1 MGVMNNLRENTGV
14 ILWILVFAFGVIW
27 VLQDSGGLDA
37 VGNLS
42 NNIGTVNGDVIT
54 VDEYNQAVDQQVQ
67 SYQNQTGESMPPQM
81 LDQAR
86 DRVFNQLVDSKL
98 REQEMERLGLD
109 VSDAELIEMIEGADP
124 HPIIK
129 AYFSDGQ
136 GGVDRALLQNFISNP
151 EATADWLQIE
161 AYIRSERRG
170 QKLENLIGAS
180 VRVTEADVNEE
191 NYRQNASANVRYVS
205 LRYSALPDTE
215 ISYDESDL
223 KRFYNEHKEE
233 FESKKTFD
241 LSYVTLS
248 KAPTKEDTATV
259 FSDLSSLAEA
269 FGTAEDD
276 SLFLSRN
283 GSERPFTDA
292 YFRQDELDET
302 IATLV
307 FAGSTEGQVLG
318 PIISGNQVHLIK
330 VRDIR
335 PPEETA
341 VKASHILFRAAE
353 GDDEARAA
361 ARTKANDVLARLRNG
376 DDFAAMAREFSDDGS
391 ASSGG
396 ELGWFGPGR
405 MVAPFE
411 EAAFAATVDRVVGP
425 VSTQFGFHL
434 IKVTERATEEAQIA
448 DFALSLRASV
458 QTLNRAQ
465 SALDD
470 LQYYASEEGGFT
482 EESARR
488 ELTVQTVSVEDEQAF
503 VPGLGNSRSLVTFM
517 ETAKVGDVTPVIEL
531 NDVFVVA
538 VVDKINK
545 AGFRPFEE
553 VKDQLEPRLRNEM
566 KAKVQVQKLMD
577 ALGSGFDGLAT
588 ATASAE
594 QTAEGLSFSNMIVPG
609 IGRDPKFVGTA
620 IGMAVGSTSS
630 VFEGE
635 NSAYV
640 IMVTELNEPDPLQ
653 PEMYSALYEQ
663 LKNQRQN
670 LVRSQWITSLR
681 ESADIVDNRRL
692 FLQ

>member
-180 VRVTEADVNEE
+180 VRVTEADVNAEH
-191 NYRQNASANVRYVS
+191 YRQNASANVRYVA
-205 LRYSALPDTE
+205 LRYSALPDTD

-223 KRFYNEHKEE
+223 KRFYNEHKDE
-233 FESKKTFD
+233 FERKKTFD

-269 FGTAEDD
+269 FGTADDD

-292 YFRQDELDET
+292 YFRQDELDEA

-307 FAGSTEGQVLG
+307 FSGATEGQVLG

-376 DDFAAMAREFSDDGS
+376 ADFAAMAREFSDDGS

-411 EAAFAATVDRVVGP
+411 EAAFAATVGRVVGP
-425 VSTQFGFHL
+425 VSTQFGYHL

-470 LQYYASEEGGFT
+470 LQYFAAEEGGFV
-482 EESARR
+482 EEATRKG
-488 ELTVQTVSVEDEQAF
+488 LTIQTVSVEDEQAF
-503 VPGLGNSRSLVTFM
+503 IPGLGNSRSLVTFM

-538 VVDKINK
+538 VVDQINK

-566 KAKVQVQKLMD
+566 KAKVQVQKLTD
-577 ALGSGFDGLAT
+577 ALGSGFDGLAA

-620 IGMAVGSTSS
+620 LGMAVGSTSS
-630 VFEGE
+630 VIEGE

-640 IMVTELNEPDPLQ
+640 IMVTEKNDPDPLA

-681 ESADIVDNRRL
+681 ESADIEDHRRL